1 MDALQQQDFYFI
13 LVKRVFR
20 HDMGTLLSLNGAYA
34 NAYTISVNAYTYSC
48 DINADFRRNAKVALF
63 FELVEG

>member
-1 MDALQQQDFYFI
+1 
-13 LVKRVFR
+13 
-20 HDMGTLLSLNGAYA
+20 MGTLLSLNGAYA